1 MALHW
6 LSLNTFED
14 VEKHYD
20 SIKPIRGTNIRP
32 LGDRARK
39 WEHIKKISKNKYILC
54 DNLPAS
60 DFGGNE
66 AYIWQEDAKGME
78 KRAALT
84 WTRTKDGE
92 FFTVRNGSGS
102 WAHNSRYT
110 FLDRVLPQG
119 MYCAV
124 EYGKQY
130 IVNRQNN
137 ESQFLPKSRW
147 VNKKYHDWVTK
158 TTRWKPSFRYTTR
171 DDKTH
176 VTYKRCQEISDV
188 TVPTYAYMCV
198 EGNHKIP
205 VKRLRVNKDAKKP
218 YLSAIKEFVEWAWDM
233 RPVLEHSIGD
243 WQAMANYRRK
253 AGECI
258 HNHEAFKRMLSD
270 AESEYRVPVLADMLN
285 DMCSWD
291 WSYNCRQL
299 TTDPKKF
306 RQALNTRINRMGGF
320 NITTD
325 EFKEVQ

>member
-6 LSLNTFED
+6 LTLNTFAD
-14 VEKHYD
+14 VEEHYN

-39 WEHIKKISKNKYILC
+39 WEHIKKVSKNKYILC

-66 AYIWQEDAKGME
+66 AYIWQEDAKGLE
-78 KRAALT
+78 KRAAIT

-92 FFTVRNGSGS
+92 YLTVRNGSGS
-102 WAHNSRYT
+102 WAHCSRYT

-119 MYCAV
+119 MYCSV

-130 IVNRQNN
+130 IINRMTGDK
-137 ESQFLPKSRW
+137 QFLPKSKW
-147 VNKKYHDWVTK
+147 VNKKYHDWVTN
-158 TTRWKPSFRYTTR
+158 TTRWKPNFRFTTR
-171 DDKTH
+171 DDKVH
-176 VTYKRCQEISDV
+176 LTYKRGE
-188 TVPTYAYMCV
+188 TTFMCV
-198 EGNHKIP
+198 EGDHKVP
-205 VKRLRVNKDAKKP
+205 VKRVRINKEVKKP
-218 YLSAIKEFVEWAWDM
+218 YIPAIQEFVEWAWDM
-233 RPVLEHSIGD
+233 RPTLEHTIGD
-243 WQAMANYRRK
+243 WQAMATYRRK

-270 AESEYRVPVLADMLN
+270 AQSEYRVPVLADMLN

-291 WSYNCRQL
+291 WSVSCRQL

-306 RQALNTRINRMGGF
+306 RQAMNTRINRMGGF
-320 NITTD
+320 NVTTD
-325 EFKEVQ
+325 EFKEV

>member
-60 DFGGNE
+60 DFCGST
-66 AYIWQEDAKGME
+66 AYVWQEDAKGME

-92 FFTVRNGSGS
+92 YITVRNGSGS
-102 WAHNSRYT
+102 WSHNSRYT

-124 EYGKQY
+124 EHGKQY
-130 IVNRQNN
+130 IVNRDTD
-137 ESQFLPKSRW
+137 ERQFLPKSRW
-147 VNKKYHDWVTK
+147 VNKKYLDWQNNTNTGWVPNDRFTAK
-158 TTRWKPSFRYTTR
+158 
-171 DDKTH
+171 DDKVH
-176 VTYKRCQEISDV
+176 VKYKRIDGETIF
-188 TVPTYAYMCV
+188 MCV
-198 EGNHKIP
+198 EGDHKIP
-205 VKRLRVNKDAKKP
+205 VKRVRVNKDAKKP

-233 RPVLEHSIGD
+233 RPILEHTIGD
-243 WQAMANYRRK
+243 WQAMGNYRRK

-291 WSYNCRQL
+291 WSVSCRQL

-320 NITTD
+320 NVTTD
-325 EFKEVQ
+325 EFKEV

>member
-6 LSLNTFED
+6 LSLNKFED

-20 SIKPIRGTNIRP
+20 SIKPIRGSDNIRP
-32 LGDRARK
+32 IGDRARK
-39 WEHIKKISKNKYILC
+39 WEHIVKVNKNKYVIC
-54 DNLPAS
+54 DTLWT
-60 DFGGNE
+60 DDVQCT
-66 AYIWQEDAKGME
+66 WHEDRAGMI

-92 FFTVRNGSGS
+92 FFTVRNRTGA
-102 WAHNSRYT
+102 WAHTSRYT

-119 MYCAV
+119 MYCSV

-130 IVNRQNN
+130 IVNRDTD
-137 ESQFLPKSRW
+137 ERQFLPKSRW
-147 VNKKYHDWVTK
+147 INERAYDRHKQTSASMYWHAPNYVK
-158 TTRWKPSFRYTTR
+158 R

-176 VTYKRCQEISDV
+176 VTYKRCQKISDV

-205 VKRLRVNKDAKKP
+205 VKRVRVNKEAKKP
-218 YLSAIKEFVEWAWDM
+218 YLPAIKEFVEWAWDM
-233 RPVLEHSIGD
+233 RPIIEHSIGD
-243 WQAMANYRRK
+243 WSAMSQYHRE

-270 AESEYRVPVLADMLN
+270 PESKYRVPVLADMLN

-291 WSYNCRQL
+291 WSVNCRQL
-299 TTDPKKF
+299 TTDPTKF